1 MADEAPHPGGY
12 IRTHIIDPRGL
23 NVSDAAKVLGVTR
36 PTLSNMLNENAA
48 LSPEMAIRLEK
59 AFGVS
64 MEELV
69 RMQCAYDIDQARKRA
84 GEINVAP
91 YVATPKPTQQGELL

>member
-1 MADEAPHPGGY
+1 MSDEAHHPGGY
-12 IRTHIIDPRGL
+12 IRTQILDPHGL
-23 NVSDAAKVLGVTR
+23 NVSDAARVLGVTR
-36 PTLSNMLNENAA
+36 PTLSNLLNENAA

-64 MEELV
+64 MEELMD
-69 RMQCAYDIDQARKRA
+69 MQCAYDIDQARKRA
-84 GEINVAP
+84 GEIDVAR